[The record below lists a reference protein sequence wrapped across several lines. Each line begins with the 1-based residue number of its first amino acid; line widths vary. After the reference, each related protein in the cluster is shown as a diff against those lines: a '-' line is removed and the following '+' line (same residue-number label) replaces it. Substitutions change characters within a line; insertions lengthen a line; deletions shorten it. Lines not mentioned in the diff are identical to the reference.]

1 MGFPLRRAAPLIDA
15 ACLALFV
22 LVGRSSHDVNEGAS
36 WFWRVLWPLGLGW
49 FVVAL
54 AVRLYSGRRHPWPRL
69 VVTWLAGVAVALAA
83 RNVLLDRELVGVFA
97 LVLYAFVGVTTFGW
111 RAVAVAVTALAH
123 RRDAPVDRDDRAG
136 EVRAG
141 A

>member
-1 MGFPLRRAAPLIDA
+1 MDA
-15 ACLALFV
+15 VCLVLFV
-22 LVGRSSHDVNEGAS
+22 VVGRGSHDVTEGAS

-54 AVRLYSGRRHPWPRL
+54 AVRLYTGRRHAWLRL
-69 VVTWLAGVAVALAA
+69 LATWLAGVAVALAA
-83 RNVLLDRELVGVFA
+83 RIVFLDRDFVGVFA

-111 RAVAVAVTALAH
+111 RVVAVAATSLAH

-136 EVRAG
+136 QVRAG